1 MRPEQSH
8 GVSPRRALAD
18 AGPAHVA
25 EGRAAAW
32 LSLGDGRPPAALDGV
47 ACLRLAAALLAGD
60 AADSARAGP
69 PLRERLAALATEVP
83 AVAAWLAAR
92 PDRGSSDPSSSDP
105 AMAVASGPEDEA
117 SLLAGLA
124 AGVTV
129 VEPSSTVEPG
139 GHLVH
144 GIGAVEAVVLRQA
157 LDTAAGH
164 ERLRRQF
171 SRAVFDARLD
181 AMRELAYGAGHE
193 INNPL
198 ANIAARAQ
206 SLLLDEADPERRRR
220 LATIVDQSF
229 RARDMIGG
237 LMLFARPPKPQRGA
251 ADVGT
256 IVAAAIDAVRG
267 LAASRSARLE
277 YSPPPVPLTVAID
290 RVQIEEA
297 VRVVLVNAVE
307 AVVAGGRIVLGATR
321 RSMPGGPRCEIVVA
335 DDGRGMS
342 SEAVQRAFDPF
353 YSGREAGRGVGM
365 GLPKAWRLVDSNG
378 GTVVL
383 ESRPGHGTRV
393 SILLPLDAAPGGET
407 NVSEANSSG

>member
-1 MRPEQSH
+1 
-8 GVSPRRALAD
+8 
-18 AGPAHVA
+18 
-25 EGRAAAW
+25 
-32 LSLGDGRPPAALDGV
+32 
-47 ACLRLAAALLAGD
+47 
-60 AADSARAGP
+60 
-69 PLRERLAALATEVP
+69 
-83 AVAAWLAAR
+83 
-92 PDRGSSDPSSSDP
+92 
-105 AMAVASGPEDEA
+105 
-117 SLLAGLA
+117 
-124 AGVTV
+124 
-129 VEPSSTVEPG
+129 
-139 GHLVH
+139 
-144 GIGAVEAVVLRQA
+144 
-157 LDTAAGH
+157 
-164 ERLRRQF
+164 
-171 SRAVFDARLD
+171 AVFDARLD
-181 AMRELAYGAGHE
+181 AMRELSYWAGHE
-193 INNPL
+193 INKPL

-220 LATIVDQSF
+220 LATIGDQSF
-229 RARDMIGG
+229 RARDMFGG
-237 LMLFARPPKPQRGA
+237 LMLFARPPKPQRGP
-251 ADVGT
+251 ADVGA
-256 IVAAAIDAVRG
+256 IVTAAIDAVRG

-365 GLPKAWRLVDSNG
+365 GLPKAWRLVDANG

-393 SILLPLDAAPGGET
+393 SILLPLDSAPGGDT
-407 NVSEANSSG
+407 NISAASTSG